1 MNPGKSLG
9 RKLPRMSHAR
19 YPPEGLLR
27 NFSQFEYCYRDA
39 SNYKSWG
46 RLLLQGVAS
55 AADVED
61 LQRHFDS
68 GEFFIA
74 EQLGIPSLYA
84 ELWAFSGGPTIDDH
98 VWHTFYGLR
107 PAAATTLDARVFGTV
122 KNFVKKVKAVQAWD
136 LTLSPHWDI

>member
-1 MNPGKSLG
+1 M
-9 RKLPRMSHAR
+9 
-19 YPPEGLLR
+19 R

-46 RLLLQGVAS
+46 SLLLQGATS

-61 LQRHFDS
+61 LPRHFDS

-84 ELWAFSGGPTIDDH
+84 ELWAFSGGLTIDDH
-98 VWHTFYGLR
+98 VWHTFYALR
-107 PAAATTLDARVFGTV
+107 PAAVSASDAPVFGTV
-122 KNFVKKVKAVQAWD
+122 ENFIKKVKAVQAWD
-136 LTLSPHWDI
+136 VTLSSHWDI